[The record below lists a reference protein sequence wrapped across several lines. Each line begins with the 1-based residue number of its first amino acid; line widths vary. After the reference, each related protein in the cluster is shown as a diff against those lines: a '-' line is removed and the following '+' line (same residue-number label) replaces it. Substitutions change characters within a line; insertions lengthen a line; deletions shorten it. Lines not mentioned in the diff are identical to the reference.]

1 MLINNAWRKRT
12 DKSVNAAKCNL
23 FARVYYEIRLKT
35 MQIHSLGKYFFVR
48 QELFFLVKY
57 TKELILFVS
66 KEITDSARGMFDR
79 LINHSPSNGKW
90 YAATEGEMQR
100 TVVLKRNLLVWR
112 NIFTIFPL
120 LPLWMSDFHRCR
132 RWGKKTPKYF
142 FRSANPMVEKIFDSQ
157 TIGNFVAKYSSCYI
171 SQSET
176 LKRTIVDRNYH
187 TNVYISISL
196 KKSNRN
202 YTK

>member
-1 MLINNAWRKRT
+1 
-12 DKSVNAAKCNL
+12 
-23 FARVYYEIRLKT
+23 
-35 MQIHSLGKYFFVR
+35 MQIHSFGKYFFYPPGTILPGEIYQRVNIVCFERNNWFGPRNVR
-48 QELFFLVKY
+48 SVNKSQPFEWKMICRNWRGNAKNGGLEKKPFGMAKY
-57 TKELILFVS
+57 FYY
-66 KEITDSARGMFDR
+66 F
-79 LINHSPSNGKW
+79 SPVAS
-90 YAATEGEMQR
+90 
-100 TVVLKRNLLVWR
+100 
-112 NIFTIFPL
+112 F
-120 LPLWMSDFHRCR
+120 WMSDFHRCR

-171 SQSET
+171 SQSGT